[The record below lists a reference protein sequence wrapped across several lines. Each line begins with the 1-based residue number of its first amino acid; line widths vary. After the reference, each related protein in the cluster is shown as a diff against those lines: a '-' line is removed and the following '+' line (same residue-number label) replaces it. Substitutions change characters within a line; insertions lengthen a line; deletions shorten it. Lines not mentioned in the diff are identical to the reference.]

1 MIDPDG
7 FLWHNL
13 VCSLKN
19 KKALMETSSLGQP
32 ASDPGGLLDAAMV
45 KAGAGPPAENPSGAA
60 S

>member
-19 KKALMETSSLGQP
+19 EKALMETSRLGQP
-32 ASDPGGLLDAAMV
+32 ASDPGV
-45 KAGAGPPAENPSGAA
+45 GASRGRPASRK
-60 S
+60 SFRSCKLK